1 MEISGFISS
10 NYDGWA
16 TIGNTAF
23 ADYMYEFAENNG
35 IAFEHDEGLGGQKA
49 IIKNCNMVMYT
60 SKEKMEFEE
69 AQERF
74 LNSMFGAK
82 GIYEMESSYTG
93 YSEWTITG
101 YDLEK
106 CTLGGHDIN
115 QILLSHIGEYAN
127 IRVECPKGGCDET
140 KG

>member
-16 TIGNTAF
+16 MIGNTAF

-35 IAFEHDEGLGGQKA
+35 IAFEHDEGLGGKKA
-49 IIKNCNMVMYT
+49 IIKNCSMVMYI
-60 SKEKMEFEE
+60 SNEKIEFEE

-74 LNSMFGAK
+74 LNSMFGAN

-93 YSEWTITG
+93 YSEYTITG
-101 YDLEK
+101 YDLER
-106 CTLGGHDIN
+106 CILGGHDIN
-115 QILLSHIGEYAN
+115 WILLSHIGKYVN
-127 IRVECPKGGCDET
+127 IRVECPKEECDGS
-140 KG
+140 KK